1 MNIIILPPPTKTPRR
16 NLGFGLLPNSF
27 EIKNVGRVV
36 DISRRF
42 TAWIFDRY
50 NCGLLKE
57 EGDVL
62 GILLSFWAQGILL
75 LIVCRSLGNS
85 PILLLKEG

>member
-16 NLGFGLLPNSF
+16 NLGLGLPISF

-50 NCGLLKE
+50 CGLLKE
-57 EGDVL
+57 GEEIL
-62 GILLSFWAQGILL
+62 GILLKLWAQGILF
-75 LIVCRSLGNS
+75 IVCRSLGKS
-85 PILLLKEG
+85 PILPLKEG